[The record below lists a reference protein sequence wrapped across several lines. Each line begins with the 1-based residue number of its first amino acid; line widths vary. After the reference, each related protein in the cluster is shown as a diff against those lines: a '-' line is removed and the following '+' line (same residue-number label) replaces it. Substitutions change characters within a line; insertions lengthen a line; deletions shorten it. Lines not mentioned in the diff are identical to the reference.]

1 MKFYILLF
9 CLFVSLTACE
19 KSSVQ
24 DSTARFMVV
33 HASPETPDMELFI
46 DDKPIIINPLTF
58 TNNIFYREILSGIR
72 RFKVVISG
80 NPIIDTAL
88 NFERD
93 KGYTIFVYDEPIEVK
108 IKFEEEQIQPAQ
120 SGKCRIRFYQFVPDA
135 DSLDLVDLQSN
146 APIFTN
152 TDFGKGQDW
161 KVIDAGIYRFQ
172 LKNTAN
178 GTSIYNDWRND
189 TLEAGK
195 VYTIF
200 SKGFINTSTDD
211 SLGVW
216 LISNGEF

>member
-1 MKFYILLF
+1 MKRVILLLSF
-9 CLFVSLTACE
+9 IALLSACDKTE
-19 KSSVQ
+19 VQ

-33 HASPETPDMELFI
+33 HTSPETPDMELFI

-58 TNNIFYREILSGIR
+58 TNNIFYREILSGVR
-72 RFKVVISG
+72 RFKVAISG

-88 NFERD
+88 NFERN
-93 KGYTIFVYDEPIEVK
+93 KGYTIFVYDEPINVK
-108 IKFEEEQIQPAQ
+108 IKFEEEQVQAAQ
-120 SGKCRIRFYQFVPDA
+120 SGKCRVRFYQFVPDA
-135 DSLDLVDLQSN
+135 DSLDLIDLQSN
-146 APIFTN
+146 TNIFTN
-152 TDFGKGQDW
+152 TNFGSGQDW
-161 KVIDAGIYRFQ
+161 KVVDAGVYRFQ

-178 GTSIYNDWRND
+178 GTSIYDDWRND

-200 SKGFINTSTDD
+200 SKGFINTSSDD